1 MLYRITADAVVVV
14 HLAFIVFVAAGP
26 LLAWRWP
33 RLVWLHLPA
42 LAWGVGTVLIGVSCP
57 LTGLEKGLRR
67 IAGTEGY
74 EGGFVDHYIE
84 DVVYP
89 GEYTLLLR
97 ALAVVVIVAGYLGL
111 RRRVADAPS
120 FDGPRT
126 SPTTTPTGRR

>member
-1 MLYRITADAVVVV
+1 MLYRIAADAVVLV
-14 HLAFIVFVAAGP
+14 HFSFIVFVAAGA

-42 LAWGVGTVLIGVSCP
+42 LAWGIVSVSIGVECP

-67 IAGTEGY
+67 RAGTAGY

-89 GEYTLLLR
+89 DEYTGVLR
-97 ALAVVVIVAGYLGL
+97 TLAAVIIVAGYLGL
-111 RRRVADAPS
+111 RRRSQRCTDISGSDAAV
-120 FDGPRT
+120 T
-126 SPTTTPTGRR
+126 AARR